1 MKVDLGIWGKLTW
14 VVIVLGLIAVMDLAL
29 VKYLPLIRQNEQLR
43 RQISS
48 LNTQIKQ
55 EEETTWRLAA
65 AIDAIQHDPATIER
79 LAREKH
85 EYAKPGETI
94 IRFTSPA
101 SNSLSGR

>member
-14 VVIVLGLIAVMDLAL
+14 VVIILGLIAVMDLAI

-43 RQISS
+43 RQISA
-48 LNTQIKQ
+48 LNTQIQQ
-55 EEETTWRLAA
+55 EEDTAWRLRA
-65 AIDAIQHDPATIER
+65 AIDAVQHDPATVER

-94 IRFTSPA
+94 IRFVNPA
-101 SNSLSGR
+101 SNNPSGR